1 MLLPASNRRAF
12 LSVVL
17 AQFLGSLADNALLIA
32 AIALLV
38 ERHAPAWTPPA
49 LRICFYVAYVV
60 LGPFAGAVADA
71 VAKSRVLVATSFVKL
86 AGCALLLF
94 HVHPLLAYALVG
106 LGASP
111 ASPARYGILPEL
123 LPPSELVMGNAW
135 IEVATVLSILGGVV
149 LGGVLVDPQ
158 RIIAQL
164 GTPARSAAAG
174 ILVLYALG
182 ALAAL
187 AIPRGGA
194 SNPSALAHPGRL
206 VGEFMASTASLWRDR
221 MAGLAMATTCVFWAV
236 AAALQFLVLRWGSEA
251 LGLSLSQAALLQ
263 GVLALGIIAG
273 AALSARF
280 VPLARAP
287 ALLPAGLGVGLL
299 IMLTLLVKTP
309 LAAACL
315 LAAVGALSGLM
326 LVPMNALLQSRGS
339 RLMHPGQSIAVQN
352 FSESLTALVVLLA
365 YGAST
370 FVRVPLSPTVAG
382 FGAVIFCASLALMSL
397 RTRPARAQA
406 ID

>member
-1 MLLPASNRRAF
+1 MLLPAANRRAF

-38 ERHAPAWTPPA
+38 ERHAPSWTAPA
-49 LRICFYVAYVV
+49 LRICFYLAYVV

-71 VAKSRVLVATSFVKL
+71 AAKSRVLVATSFVKL
-86 AGCALLLF
+86 AGCALLLV

-111 ASPARYGILPEL
+111 SSPARYGILPEL
-123 LPPSELVMGNAW
+123 LPSSELVLANAW
-135 IEVATVLSILGGVV
+135 IEAATVLSILGGVV
-149 LGGVLVDPQ
+149 LGGVLIDPRQ
-158 RIIAQL
+158 MVAHL
-164 GTPARSAAAG
+164 GSPARSAIAG
-174 ILVLYALG
+174 ILVLYALA

-187 AIPRGGA
+187 AIPRGSA
-194 SNPSALAHPGRL
+194 SNPAALAHPARL
-206 VGEFMASTASLWRDR
+206 VEAFMASTARLWRDR

-236 AAALQFLVLRWGSEA
+236 AAALQFLVLRWAGEA
-251 LGLSLSQAALLQ
+251 LGMPLSQAALLQ

-280 VPLARAP
+280 VPLSRAP
-287 ALLPAGLGVGLL
+287 ALLPAGLAVGVL
-299 IMLTLLVKTP
+299 IVLTLQVRTP

-315 LAAVGALSGLM
+315 LAAVGALSGLL

-339 RLMHPGQSIAVQN
+339 CLMHPGQSIAVQN
-352 FSESLTALVVLLA
+352 FSESLAALVVLLV

-370 FVRVPLSPTVAG
+370 FMRAPLAATVAG
-382 FGAVIFCASLALMSL
+382 FGALIFCASLALV
-397 RTRPARAQA
+397 RQRG
-406 ID
+406 